1 MENTL
6 VNPSKKQWIALVFC
20 VIAGCYGP
28 MFQYCHGTLAD
39 YIMGEYG
46 LSYTQWGTIN
56 SVYSFACG
64 FGLFIVGAFVEKLGC
79 KKWTVLGMA
88 LMILGHAVFFFAPN
102 YTVLLLARVVSGF
115 GNACIYNA
123 AYTLAVHWFQGTN
136 KMGVA
141 TGSMTAADGIGTFFA
156 LYIFSIIIN
165 AMGMVTG
172 NIAVIIIA
180 CVILA
185 VLIFTL
191 KDPGEAENEN
201 VEITSAAD
209 EGKIEKAWNRNTI
222 AHALIVTGVLG
233 GLGVANYWGPTMLM
247 DMGVS
252 NSVSGLFSTLYTAVG
267 IFSGLIFGAVSDK
280 MGKRK
285 PSLLF
290 AGIGMV
296 LGYIV
301 MILGSLW
308 SSAILFTIAFM
319 LTGFCAYV
327 AYPIGFALISDTVK
341 ASKIGEANG
350 IIQGVSF
357 LIGMFVF
364 QQVVGIL
371 KDLTGLYWG
380 GLAFCAVLVFIV
392 NVLAVIIFAKEKNEV
407 IASNSKK

>member
-1 MENTL
+1 
-6 VNPSKKQWIALVFC
+6 
-20 VIAGCYGP
+20 
-28 MFQYCHGTLAD
+28 
-39 YIMGEYG
+39 
-46 LSYTQWGTIN
+46 
-56 SVYSFACG
+56 
-64 FGLFIVGAFVEKLGC
+64 
-79 KKWTVLGMA
+79 
-88 LMILGHAVFFFAPN
+88 
-102 YTVLLLARVVSGF
+102 
-115 GNACIYNA
+115 
-123 AYTLAVHWFQGTN
+123 
-136 KMGVA
+136 MGVA

-156 LYIFSIIIN
+156 LYVFSIIIN
-165 AMGMVTG
+165 ALGMVTG
-172 NIAVIIIA
+172 NIVVIIIA
-180 CVILA
+180 AVILA
-185 VLIFTL
+185 VLVFAL
-191 KDPGEAENEN
+191 KDPGEADNEN
-201 VEITSAAD
+201 VDISNTTD
-209 EGKIEKAWNRNTI
+209 EGKFEKALNRNTI
-222 AHALIVTGVLG
+222 AHAMIVTGVLG

-252 NSVSGLFSTLYTAVG
+252 NSVSGLISTLYTAIG

-301 MILGSLW
+301 MIFGSLW
-308 SSAILFTIAFM
+308 SSVVLFTLAFM

-364 QQVVGIL
+364 QQVVGIV
-371 KDLTGLYWG
+371 KDFTGLYWG

-407 IASNSKK
+407 FEINRKK

>member
-1 MENTL
+1 
-6 VNPSKKQWIALVFC
+6 
-20 VIAGCYGP
+20 
-28 MFQYCHGTLAD
+28 
-39 YIMGEYG
+39 
-46 LSYTQWGTIN
+46 
-56 SVYSFACG
+56 
-64 FGLFIVGAFVEKLGC
+64 
-79 KKWTVLGMA
+79 
-88 LMILGHAVFFFAPN
+88 
-102 YTVLLLARVVSGF
+102 
-115 GNACIYNA
+115 
-123 AYTLAVHWFQGTN
+123 
-136 KMGVA
+136 
-141 TGSMTAADGIGTFFA
+141 
-156 LYIFSIIIN
+156 
-165 AMGMVTG
+165 
-172 NIAVIIIA
+172 
-180 CVILA
+180 
-185 VLIFTL
+185 
-191 KDPGEAENEN
+191 
-201 VEITSAAD
+201 
-209 EGKIEKAWNRNTI
+209 
-222 AHALIVTGVLG
+222 
-233 GLGVANYWGPTMLM
+233 M

-252 NSVSGLFSTLYTAVG
+252 NSVSGLISTLYTAVG

-392 NVLAVIIFAKEKNEV
+392 NVLAVVIFAKEKNEV
-407 IASNSKK
+407 IAINSKK